1 VRNESVPY
9 LLDELDASL
18 QVETEIDESPLDAFS
33 SVLLLFQNEHVVVE
47 ELLQFFVDK
56 VNPQLLE
63 AVELKR
69 ER

>member
-18 QVETEIDESPLDAFS
+18 QVETEIDEHPLDAFS

-47 ELLQFFVDK
+47 ELLQFFVDE
-56 VNPQLLE
+56 VNP
-63 AVELKR
+63 
-69 ER
+69 